1 MWRDSAETVFLKG
14 FSVLTVR
21 QCEISSV
28 AWRLPLLLPLRLL
41 MSYTYIYIYIYIYI
55 YMEYLFLMFLD
66 HTQRRSTVGR
76 TPLDE

>member
-1 MWRDSAETVFLKG
+1 MCRKIYASVAKIDVGIASRSFGYDEIVV
-14 FSVLTVR
+14 SVL
-21 QCEISSV
+21 ISFF
-28 AWRLPLLLPLRLL
+28 LTLRLL
-41 MSYTYIYIYIYIYI
+41 MSYI

>member
-55 YMEYLFLMFLD
+55 YGVLILD
-66 HTQRRSTVGR
+66 VSRSHTTTQHSR
-76 TPLDE
+76 